1 MREVLKIIL
10 ANKEVVLI
18 GACVFTF
25 FITQV
30 LKLPI
35 KHFTKKIGNE
45 TTRKLVNSVIL
56 LIPFIFGCFYE
67 FLYSHYYLHE
77 VFSIARG
84 ISYGASGISLYACVE
99 RFFGVKKSKN
109 VYKETETGKAVV
121 EFVQKVAKDDK
132 VDEED
137 ISAVREFLNK
147 VK

>member
-1 MREVLKIIL
+1 MREILKIIL
-10 ANKEVVLI
+10 ANKEVVLL

-25 FITQV
+25 FVTQI

-35 KHFTKKIGNE
+35 KHWTKKIGNE

-56 LIPFIFGCFYE
+56 LIPFIFGCLYE
-67 FLYSHYYLHE
+67 FLYSHCYLHE

-84 ISYGASGISLYACVE
+84 ISYGMSGISLYACVE
-99 RFFGVKKSKN
+99 RFFGVKKPKN
-109 VYKETETGKAVV
+109 VYKDTNAGKAVV
-121 EFVQKVAKDDK
+121 EFVEKVAKDDK

-137 ISAVREFLNK
+137 ISAVKEFLKK